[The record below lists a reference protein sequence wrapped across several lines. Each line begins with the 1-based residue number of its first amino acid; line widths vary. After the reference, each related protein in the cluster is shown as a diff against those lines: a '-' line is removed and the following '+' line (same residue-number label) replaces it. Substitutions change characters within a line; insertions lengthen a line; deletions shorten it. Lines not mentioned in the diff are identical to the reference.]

1 LKQTELERAR
11 VDQKT
16 TKQTLSEQAMKP
28 LRFGHLV
35 IWPPFVAAPF
45 AGYTDGVY
53 REILREFGCPYC
65 YTEMVSAKGLVM
77 GGEATLALLEHSEH
91 DRPLAVQ
98 LFGSEPEDISEAIR
112 AIHQA
117 DVPFDAVDIN
127 MGCPAKKVTSQGAGG
142 ALLKDISRAE
152 AMIQAAK
159 SATRLPVSVKIRIG
173 WSGGERAVEIA
184 SRLEAAGADMIAV
197 HGRTVAQG
205 YSGEADWGTIARV
218 ARSLNIPVV
227 GNGDVTAPRQG
238 LKLLGESGC
247 SGIMVGRGILGNPF
261 FFRSLYQTLRGS
273 EPEPAAAGERF
284 TLAIDHL
291 HRAAQRYGERRAMLE
306 LRKHLAFYFK
316 GMKGASK
323 LRTAMN
329 GARSWSELVD
339 TIRHASRCFGNEL
352 HM

>member
-1 LKQTELERAR
+1 
-11 VDQKT
+11 
-16 TKQTLSEQAMKP
+16 
-28 LRFGHLV
+28 
-35 IWPPFVAAPF
+35 
-45 AGYTDGVY
+45 
-53 REILREFGCPYC
+53 
-65 YTEMVSAKGLVM
+65 
-77 GGEATLALLEHSEH
+77 
-91 DRPLAVQ
+91 
-98 LFGSEPEDISEAIR
+98 
-112 AIHQA
+112 
-117 DVPFDAVDIN
+117 
-127 MGCPAKKVTSQGAGG
+127 
-142 ALLKDISRAE
+142 LLKDISRAE

>member
-1 LKQTELERAR
+1 M
-11 VDQKT
+11 DQKT

-77 GGEATLALLEHSEH
+77 GAKPPWPCWSIRARSA
-91 DRPLAVQ
+91 LAVQ

-159 SATRLPVSVKIRIG
+159 SATRLPVSVNQ
-173 WSGGERAVEIA
+173 
-184 SRLEAAGADMIAV
+184 D
-197 HGRTVAQG
+197 
-205 YSGEADWGTIARV
+205 RV
-218 ARSLNIPVV
+218 V
-227 GNGDVTAPRQG
+227 
-238 LKLLGESGC
+238 
-247 SGIMVGRGILGNPF
+247 
-261 FFRSLYQTLRGS
+261 
-273 EPEPAAAGERF
+273 
-284 TLAIDHL
+284 
-291 HRAAQRYGERRAMLE
+291 RR
-306 LRKHLAFYFK
+306 
-316 GMKGASK
+316 
-323 LRTAMN
+323 
-329 GARSWSELVD
+329 
-339 TIRHASRCFGNEL
+339 
-352 HM
+352 